1 MEVVIHSSSSLF
13 RQLFWL
19 EIGQQDGASEGE
31 EAAGDDGEDERDDER
46 VVGLGRDL
54 AQAGVGD
61 GGDVDGARGEQHEVG
76 GAVQHQEE
84 AAPHL
89 QGALSKGPSKLTSKG
104 ASRYDVCIRGGRGL
118 MT

>member
-1 MEVVIHSSSSLF
+1 MEVVIHSSSLF
-13 RQLFWL
+13 RQLFGF
-19 EIGQQDGASEGE
+19 EIGEEDGAREGE

-54 AQAGVGD
+54 AEAGVGD
-61 GGDVDGARGEQHEVG
+61 GGDVDGARGEEHEVG

-89 QGALSKGPSKLTSKG
+89 QGGTEKRRP
-104 ASRYDVCIRGGRGL
+104 VGRPN
-118 MT
+118 